1 MTNAAGTTL
10 TALFADGDGKVCSA
24 VGLYAQLQ
32 QNIQVT
38 VAGTGRQVLERLRES
53 PPPDVLI
60 VDMLLPD
67 ISVVALLAGVGRL
80 CLKDPPAV
88 LVTMRAPSE
97 AMARRLLTAGA
108 DFFMLKPYRL
118 EELLDTAIYLAADND
133 TLRQRRVRSHI
144 NWHLRA
150 YRSPPELV
158 GGNYIRWMAEELV
171 LRDPNTTAE
180 ELYCQLAA
188 RYYTTPNTIS
198 KAVGRAVRAMW
209 KQATPAYLELCRQ
222 LGESTNKPLSNR
234 KFVMSLA
241 ERVRWE
247 LGL

>member
-32 QNIQVT
+32 QDIQVT

-67 ISVVALLAGVGRL
+67 ISVFELLAGVGRL

-150 YRSPPELV
+150 YR
-158 GGNYIRWMAEELV
+158 
-171 LRDPNTTAE
+171 
-180 ELYCQLAA
+180 
-188 RYYTTPNTIS
+188 
-198 KAVGRAVRAMW
+198 
-209 KQATPAYLELCRQ
+209 
-222 LGESTNKPLSNR
+222 
-234 KFVMSLA
+234 
-241 ERVRWE
+241 
-247 LGL
+247 